1 MNLNLI
7 ADLRVMTDRS
17 FILWARKHKT
27 DSTVIEYTDR
37 NNTLCYGR
45 VTLFLKMHDFGLC
58 IGNELEENSDPLPF
72 FNEQECT
79 EILQSLTN
87 NKQNKDIVRDVLRK
101 YRNKCLVKHHMHIKA
116 GSGRPFVISVE
127 QIRRKCVFIDILP
140 NNACMISRFPDVN
153 EHN

>member
-1 MNLNLI
+1 
-7 ADLRVMTDRS
+7 
-17 FILWARKHKT
+17 
-27 DSTVIEYTDR
+27 
-37 NNTLCYGR
+37 
-45 VTLFLKMHDFGLC
+45 MHDFGLF
-58 IGNELEENSDPLPF
+58 IGNELEENSDPSPF

-87 NKQNKDIVRDVLRK
+87 NKQNKDIMRDVLRK
-101 YRNKCLVKHHMHIKA
+101 YRNKCLVKHHVHIKP

-127 QIRRKCVFIDILP
+127 QIGRKRVFIDILP